1 MTGQHIRIFMFD
13 DRIEVH
19 SPGKLMPGINME
31 QLRAGKSHSVLRN
44 TTIVDVFKDLKFI
57 EKLGSGIPRAL
68 RLLNEH
74 GLEKPDFAESQAEFV
89 VTIYG
94 PGEEFMKDNL
104 EEPLKSL
111 NPRQLSLEGYFSGNE
126 RLTIQDFQKIHPDVT
141 RRTLI
146 RDLNNLVEK
155 GFLERHGV
163 RRGTYY
169 TLA

>member
-1 MTGQHIRIFMFD
+1 M
-13 DRIEVH
+13 
-19 SPGKLMPGINME
+19 
-31 QLRAGKSHSVLRN
+31 
-44 TTIVDVFKDLKFI
+44 
-57 EKLGSGIPRAL
+57 
-68 RLLNEH
+68 
-74 GLEKPDFAESQAEFV
+74 
-89 VTIYG
+89 TIYG

-155 GFLERHGV
+155 GFLK
-163 RRGTYY
+163 GTE
-169 TLA
+169 LGAELIIH